1 MDSAHDNSTD
11 DKNGK
16 MVVVITAMRLFVFSM
31 LLCTSLWTVIGN
43 MPSAPQGML
52 IGKGDL
58 STSQAE
64 VREPKVLRKVWI
76 MWQELRWEW
85 QWRNNI
91 KCFKTKV
98 FLKKALHHR
107 KEWVDDVRNYQ
118 VACLLD
124 VHLFFGPTASNSV
137 YCWCE
142 NTIWCLYF
150 IYDCSLSP
158 PCKNHTV
165 VSYLHKNTIRSFP
178 KEWDKASDTI
188 IPALRRSFFQS
199 PTWFWQDGSSYR
211 DALGFQSWKE
221 L

>member
-16 MVVVITAMRLFVFSM
+16 MVVVITARRLFVFSM
-31 LLCTSLWTVIGN
+31 ILCTSLRTVIGN

-85 QWRNNI
+85 QWWNNI

-124 VHLFFGPTASNSV
+124 VHLFLAPLQAIV
-137 YCWCE
+137 YIVDVKTQYGVSTSFTTVRFHPLARTTLLWV
-142 NTIWCLYF
+142 
-150 IYDCSLSP
+150 IYI
-158 PCKNHTV
+158 KIQYGH
-165 VSYLHKNTIRSFP
+165 
-178 KEWDKASDTI
+178 
-188 IPALRRSFFQS
+188 FQRNE
-199 PTWFWQDGSSYR
+199 TKLQT
-211 DALGFQSWKE
+211 L
-221 L
+221 